1 MPIPSE
7 RKRLSSDLEECV
19 VGRKLMKLNLDL
31 ADADAEEDGADIA
44 TVLLQLICATRYLH
58 RPEVLKSTHFIQYV
72 LPLLDDQRF
81 KQEFRMSRDAF
92 ERILGRVS
100 DQNYKPKKD
109 GEDYW
114 SHKSRYGISAMIVCD
129 DKRKIRYVFVGF
141 CGSVHDMKVYSN
153 SRLASLTSKLFTPGE
168 SMLADCAHTMSAVAV
183 SSYKRPSSLVADN
196 EQFNFYLASIRIR
209 VEHTIGILKG
219 RFPSLQS
226 LRIKIFDKETHERA
240 VRWIKACVVLH
251 DMLPKDSYFYSTW
264 TKYREHVTSRRKS
277 VQQSMGKVS

>member
-7 RKRLSSDLEECV
+7 RKRLISDLEEWV

-31 ADADAEEDGADIA
+31 AEADEEEDGADIA

-58 RPEVLKSTHFIQYV
+58 RPEVLKSTHSVQYV
-72 LPLLDDQRF
+72 LPLLDDERF
-81 KQEFRMSRDAF
+81 KQEVRMSRDAF
-92 ERILGRVS
+92 ERTLGRIS
-100 DQNYKPKKD
+100 DRNARILADSGFPDCVGMLDGTLIPLEYKPKKD

-114 SHKSRYGISAMIVCD
+114 SHKSRYGISAVIVSD

-141 CGSVHDMKVYSN
+141 CGSVHDMRVYSN

-168 SMLADCAHTMSAVAV
+168 YLLADSAYTTSAVAV

-196 EQFNFYLASIRIR
+196 EQFNFHLASIRIR

-219 RFPSLQS
+219 RFPPLQS
-226 LRIKIFDKETHERA
+226 LRIKIFDKKTHERA
-240 VRWIKACVVLH
+240 STFLSVGFNVL
-251 DMLPKDSYFYSTW
+251 L
-264 TKYREHVTSRRKS
+264 RLL
-277 VQQSMGKVS
+277 